1 MSPGR
6 AALGDVT
13 VGDDLRVAVAGVVNL
28 SPESF
33 HPDSVHTRGEDLLSV
48 ALGMVEAGAAL
59 IDLGARSTAPYLDT
73 AISEAEER
81 DRLARAV
88 ELLARK
94 IPVPISADTAR
105 PEPARA
111 ALEAGARVIND
122 VSGLRDPAVAALV
135 VKHSASVIVMAS
147 PDLRG
152 SGEGAAGPVPGASH
166 TDATAPA
173 GVGSGGPS
181 STTLDRR
188 RGPLTDGLRPLG
200 PPPSHPQDPI
210 APAKP
215 AREPRHDPV
224 ATVTTLLAA
233 ALERARAAGIPEERI
248 VVDPG
253 IGFFR
258 DEGIPW
264 HAWDCAVLAELAAL
278 RRLGRPICVGVS
290 RKSFLGALTGRTRPD
305 ERLAGSL
312 AATVVAVWN
321 GTSLIRTHDVAETLD
336 AIRVAERFRR
346 AAVR

>member
-1 MSPGR
+1 M
-6 AALGDVT
+6 
-13 VGDDLRVAVAGVVNL
+13 RVAVAGVVNL

-59 IDLGARSTAPYLDT
+59 IDVGARSTAPYLDT

-111 ALEAGARVIND
+111 ALEAGARVLND

-147 PDLRG
+147 PDLRR
-152 SGEGAAGPVPGASH
+152 SGEGAVRPVPGASH

-181 STTLDRR
+181 STTL
-188 RGPLTDGLRPLG
+188 
-200 PPPSHPQDPI
+200 
-210 APAKP
+210 
-215 AREPRHDPV
+215 EPRHDPV